1 MSLEIREEFRA
12 KVQTLDLSAYL
23 KPRELM
29 KLPSDCREKNSPRTK
44 FWDTPVFRCQG
55 DKEGT
60 QRERKKQKNVM
71 AYMSSEESNSIGS
84 CDQGY
89 MLLIDKMRLG
99 CGFNNRRIIV
109 RL

>member
-1 MSLEIREEFRA
+1 
-12 KVQTLDLSAYL
+12 
-23 KPRELM
+23 M
-29 KLPSDCREKNSPRTK
+29 KLPSGCRERNSPRTK
-44 FWDTPVFRCQG
+44 FWGTPVFRCQG

-84 CDQGY
+84 CDQLY
-89 MLLIDKMRLG
+89 MLLIDQMRLG